1 MERVPVNLQATSRPS
16 AGTLAR
22 AFASLLFAFS
32 RNGGMAVMSDW
43 QNRYLLG
50 IYDHLGQTTRTA
62 TSQTERFETFDNLLY
77 LMDITIQGTKYRTL
91 LSGLCFSEGDD
102 VNAVVDARGT
112 LLAVARPDQTAM
124 SIYSSCKYGFAHL
137 MENLWWASKLF
148 FWVMMIPM
156 LLIDVGELTLN
167 NAWDLTVF
175 LIVLAGSPV
184 ILMAMSALLCGLAN
198 RDEFV
203 PAFLASSIFA
213 TLSRPDLAAA
223 NFNVA
228 ESEAPHD
235 GRKRPGDKGRILYF
249 WPADRAVTVAR
260 VKALA
265 ANSPNSQV
273 GHSEG

>member
-1 MERVPVNLQATSRPS
+1 M
-16 AGTLAR
+16 
-22 AFASLLFAFS
+22 
-32 RNGGMAVMSDW
+32 
-43 QNRYLLG
+43 
-50 IYDHLGQTTRTA
+50 
-62 TSQTERFETFDNLLY
+62 
-77 LMDITIQGTKYRTL
+77 K
-91 LSGLCFSEGDD
+91 
-102 VNAVVDARGT
+102 
-112 LLAVARPDQTAM
+112 
-124 SIYSSCKYGFAHL
+124 
-137 MENLWWASKLF
+137 NLWWASKLF

-223 NFNVA
+223 NFDVA

-235 GRKRPGDKGRILYF
+235 AGSVRVTRGAYCIFGPQTGRSRL
-249 WPADRAVTVAR
+249 RA
-260 VKALA
+260 
-265 ANSPNSQV
+265 
-273 GHSEG
+273 